1 LHRLLGRYLFL
12 LSISQPSSCSVRSG
26 EKWSLTRLFRLFTL
40 FQFHVSPQA
49 AWFSIVRTV
58 SPQFEDK
65 AGKNA
70 GNDRAGGD
78 CNYSHSSEKW
88 SLTLFICSLFI
99 CSFFAEETTSSS
111 LRLSSPQ
118 GIRLPEATTA
128 LKWPTTITAESKKRQ
143 NSMKRF

>member
-1 LHRLLGRYLFL
+1 MESDAFIY
-12 LSISQPSSCSVRSG
+12 
-26 EKWSLTRLFRLFTL
+26 
-40 FQFHVSPQA
+40 VSPQA

-88 SLTLFICSLFI
+88 SLTLFIFKPRVQRCFSAPWVLF
-99 CSFFAEETTSSS
+99 
-111 LRLSSPQ
+111 Q
-118 GIRLPEATTA
+118 
-128 LKWPTTITAESKKRQ
+128 Q
-143 NSMKRF
+143 

>member
-1 LHRLLGRYLFL
+1 MESDAFIY
-12 LSISQPSSCSVRSG
+12 
-26 EKWSLTRLFRLFTL
+26 
-40 FQFHVSPQA
+40 VSPQA

-88 SLTLFICSLFI
+88 SLTLFIFSYLFY
-99 CSFFAEETTSSS
+99 SSVFW
-111 LRLSSPQ
+111 L
-118 GIRLPEATTA
+118 
-128 LKWPTTITAESKKRQ
+128 
-143 NSMKRF
+143 